1 MIVKNN
7 AKRAYF
13 YEGEAILP
21 GSNNVAKDIDQNHPV
36 IKALLESG
44 ELEIVEDDKLDADAA
59 IKAINAANT
68 VEAVEGIAK
77 KVDDKKVKAAASK
90 RKKEIEAALEEI
102 AAAGKKKETEDEEKD
117 DD

>member
-21 GSNNVAKDIDQNHPV
+21 GTNNVAKAIDQNNPV

-59 IKAINAANT
+59 IKAINNETNSRT
-68 VEAVEGIAK
+68 VHRNI
-77 KVDDKKVKAAASK
+77 SQ
-90 RKKEIEAALEEI
+90 ICNY
-102 AAAGKKKETEDEEKD
+102 
-117 DD
+117 